1 MFRRNFRSN
10 KQKWWSKLISV
21 SKKQVFTLAKV
32 IIPLVILAVI
42 YYEAQGILKDFDWN
56 LLNLY
61 MDRLSVHHILYIFI
75 LGLVAIFPM
84 YYYDVILVKLF
95 HINISKN
102 KLLWMSLSA
111 NSYSNLI
118 GFGGV
123 AGATLRSFYYRKYVG
138 DQIPF
143 IKIIAK
149 LSLFYMTGLSILSFI
164 IIIFDGPFLEEMKF
178 AKVAV
183 IAVSA
188 YTPLLFIIF
197 FLRKSTWNLS
207 HLKKTYLGELL
218 LISIFEWLFVVI
230 CIWGISNV
238 LGVHISLL
246 AILPIVILSSC
257 VGIVSMI
264 PGGIGSFDFVF
275 LLGMEIYGVQAEI
288 CLLILLLYR
297 LSYYL
302 LPALLSTPFVMT
314 EIFRHR
320 RTNYL

>member
-1 MFRRNFRSN
+1 MRSN
-10 KQKWWSKLISV
+10 KQKWWSKLILV
-21 SKKQVFTLAKV
+21 RKKHLVTLAKL
-32 IIPLVILAVI
+32 IFPLVILTVI
-42 YYEAQGILKDFDWN
+42 YYEAQGIFKDFNWS
-56 LLNLY
+56 LLTLY
-61 MDRLSVHHILYIFI
+61 MDRLSVHHIIYIFA

-95 HINISKN
+95 HIEISKTR
-102 KLLWMSLSA
+102 LFWISLSA

-123 AGATLRSFYYRKYVG
+123 AGATLRSFYYRKYVENE
-138 DQIPF
+138 IPF

-149 LSLFYMTGLSILSFI
+149 LSLFYMTGLSVLSI
-164 IIIFDGPFLEEMKF
+164 IIIVFDGHFLEEMKF
-178 AKVAV
+178 AKLAV

-188 YTPLLFIIF
+188 YTPLLFMIF
-197 FLRKSTWNLS
+197 FLRKSSWNLT

-238 LGVHISLL
+238 LGVNISLL
-246 AILPIVILSSC
+246 SILPIVILSSC

-275 LLGMEIYGVQAEI
+275 LIGMEIYGVQAEL

-302 LPALLSTPFVMT
+302 LPALLSTPFVMA
-314 EIFRHR
+314 EIFRHM
-320 RTNYL
+320 RTKNL